1 MKQHSYGFYNGHLS
15 GVYKR
20 RALLERKLKQLE
32 AIEPVPSSTVPNG
45 GSRISQDFSSSG
57 IDLRPTSTT
66 ATRRSSA
73 QFRTSTNLTAEQ
85 SEVAAVAS
93 ALESKQPIT
102 ADQMTTFSTVI
113 KHEIEELTKE
123 LHGKSESGNNAYP
136 KNLTLSNMA
145 DWSILPTLV
154 YELEYPRQ
162 EEINWAYVAEKTA
175 ATFGVL

>member
-1 MKQHSYGFYNGHLS
+1 MKQHSYAFYNGHLS

-32 AIEPVPSSTVPNG
+32 AIEPVSSPSSPNVG
-45 GSRISQDFSSSG
+45 APSSPLLSSTG
-57 IDLRPTSTT
+57 TDLRPVNL
-66 ATRRSSA
+66 ATRRHSA
-73 QFRTSTNLTAEQ
+73 SMRTSTNLNSEE

-93 ALESKQPIT
+93 ALASNQPIT

-123 LHGKSESGNNAYP
+123 LHGKSENGRNAYP
-136 KNLTLSNMA
+136 KNLTIANMA

>member
-1 MKQHSYGFYNGHLS
+1 MKQHSYAFYNGHLS

-20 RALLERKLKQLE
+20 RALLQRKLKQLE
-32 AIEPVPSSTVPNG
+32 AIEPVKS
-45 GSRISQDFSSSG
+45 
-57 IDLRPTSTT
+57 PTSPSGGPRSPQFASTGT
-66 ATRRSSA
+66 DLQLTKPANRRPSA
-73 QFRTSTNLTAEQ
+73 SVRSSTNLNAEQ

-93 ALESKQPIT
+93 SLASNQPIT

-113 KHEIEELTKE
+113 KHEIDELTKE
-123 LHGKSESGNNAYP
+123 LHGKSENGRNAYP
-136 KNLTLSNMA
+136 RNLTFNNMA
-145 DWSILPTLV
+145 DWSCLPTLV